1 MKKTRKQLK
10 SEQTTAEQEVG
21 RLYNARNAAAA
32 HTEDMAKKG
41 IEVKTF
47 FYDEQLNKRIAPAN
61 WRVKIGDEMLTMEE
75 YSTVLMLLG
84 YIK

>member
-1 MKKTRKQLK
+1 MGMTKEK
-10 SEQTTAEQEVG
+10 SEQLAAEQAMG
-21 RLYNARNAAAA
+21 RLYNARNAAAEY
-32 HTEDMAKKG
+32 TKDMAAKG

-61 WRVKIGDEMLTMEE
+61 WRVKVGDEMLDMEE
-75 YSTVLMLLG
+75 FHTVLMLMG